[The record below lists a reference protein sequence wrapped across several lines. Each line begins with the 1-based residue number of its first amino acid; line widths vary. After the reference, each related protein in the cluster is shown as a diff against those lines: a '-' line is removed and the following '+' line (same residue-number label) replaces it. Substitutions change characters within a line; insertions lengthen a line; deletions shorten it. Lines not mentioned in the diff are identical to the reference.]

1 MTELTESED
10 LHAVLIP
17 AGLLVVGTSR
27 VVVLLV
33 YPRLKSGS
41 HPETYLEIVIMLFVI
56 YLQIF
61 SFTNLFEKS

>member
-17 AGLLVVGTSR
+17 AGLLVGTSW

>member
-17 AGLLVVGTSR
+17 AGLLVGTSR

-41 HPETYLEIVIMLFVI
+41 HPETYLEIVIAFCYI
-56 YLQIF
+56 SPNF
-61 SFTNLFEKS
+61 

>member
-17 AGLLVVGTSR
+17 AGLLVGTSR